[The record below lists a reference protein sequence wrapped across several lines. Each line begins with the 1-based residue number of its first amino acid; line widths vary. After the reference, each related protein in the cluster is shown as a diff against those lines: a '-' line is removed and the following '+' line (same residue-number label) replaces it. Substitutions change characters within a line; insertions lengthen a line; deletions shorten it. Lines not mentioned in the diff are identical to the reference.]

1 MLALQCHQNQAA
13 PSQARDTP
21 LARHL
26 VTLAATAS
34 NATAQAH
41 LNIEQVCYVCADVM
55 AAVARLLQ
63 AMDSHG
69 VPIDVSDSGP
79 LPGMFVLSAHNDRA
93 VRSLVIR
100 AMVAKLEPL
109 QAGIFD
115 EGHDQWGQLVDS
127 WVRCPMLCLCNP
139 DIHAKL
145 AYTQN
150 FNSHI

>member
-1 MLALQCHQNQAA
+1 
-13 PSQARDTP
+13 
-21 LARHL
+21 
-26 VTLAATAS
+26 
-34 NATAQAH
+34 
-41 LNIEQVCYVCADVM
+41 M
-55 AAVARLLQ
+55 AAVASLLQ

-109 QAGIFD
+109 QAGIFE

-127 WVRCPMLCLCNP
+127 WVRCLSSLCNP
-139 DIHAKL
+139 DIHKACVHSEVQLIHLKHACAVGFML
-145 AYTQN
+145 MQAHACT
-150 FNSHI
+150 